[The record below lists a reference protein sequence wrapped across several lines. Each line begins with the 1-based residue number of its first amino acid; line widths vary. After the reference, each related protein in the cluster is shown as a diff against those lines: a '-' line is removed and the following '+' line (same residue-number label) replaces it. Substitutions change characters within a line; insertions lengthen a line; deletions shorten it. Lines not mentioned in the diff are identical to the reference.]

1 MHNSAATARGPA
13 SERTDMR
20 VSLQTL
26 ARLVEENWFF
36 LLLVLAIA
44 AAWLFLR
51 QQGTPLSSLEAFDQ
65 RIQSGQPV
73 VVEFFSNT

>member
-1 MHNSAATARGPA
+1 
-13 SERTDMR
+13 MR

-36 LLLVLAIA
+36 LLLVLVIA